1 MRNWEGQ
8 VRDALKWGERSG
20 GIYTLVYADD
30 VASLLED
37 EEAIKVMLGRLERY
51 LDKKGLE
58 LNIGK
63 TKVIRCRKGE
73 GRCSRVNWRWKGRA
87 IEEVSEFNY
96 FGYVNYNIIME
107 AERTY

>member
-1 MRNWEGQ
+1 M
-8 VRDALKWGERSG
+8 GERSE

-30 VASLLED
+30 VAILLED
-37 EEAIKVMLGRLERY
+37 EEAFKVMLGRLERY

-63 TKVIRCRKGE
+63 TKVMRCRKGG
-73 GRCSRVNWRWKGRA
+73 GRWSRVNWRWKGRA

-96 FGYVNYNIIME
+96 FGYVNYNIIIGS
-107 AERTY
+107 RKDILGRG